1 MPPHLYGLTFYGE
14 NIQDEWFIVEII
26 NHLTK
31 IFPHVI
37 GRTFDADG
45 EFILIEAA
53 EVLPRWA
60 NPDTCAQRVRFNNF
74 HMFLL
79 NSLLVYTLLWPMFIF
94 SIGFFN
100 FKCFCYNTELFF
112 VEQVFIYDG
121 RVLLVQNDATDGDEN
136 KVLPISK
143 ALQRIRTNQN
153 LYRSDDITECI
164 EQRFVGANK
173 SALLHRA
180 CVYLPISAALL
191 LKHKPQMISYAIRA
205 FCNRDMIDMKSCR
218 AMKHFPPET
227 RVFTQVTF
235 TKCLYALLTY
245 HNYKPNQRTGWNL
258 PNEKHE
264 TFKAHDL
271 GMKIA
276 CGLEICASK
285 VQSETPDGIDD
296 NSNAWQTFTGRL
308 EQCGYFEDA
317 IEGSKE
323 YNQRLQQAKQYFRML
338 SENHSTY
345 VDAFAHEIHA
355 HLKDMSVLSDQYK
368 SEISTEFNST
378 LNDSEDWL
386 NISQEDLD
394 NMMSERY
401 GIKKTL
407 NCNSAIDDSDN
418 DATSLGVNL
427 NTFLNQKSEFDG
439 VDFRPLYQPDSS
451 TTSATE
457 PATNNNTHNNTGNSI
472 DFNPDAF
479 QAHLND
485 MLNFVIPEDNWD
497 SHSDSM
503 SDFDEE
509 DIERKIDMTKKSMGN
524 AFSAYMEQMDR
535 ELSATT
541 IGSSF
546 KNKPNTS
553 ADTQCRDHDDDD
565 DEEDFD
571 DIESFEPVDIDVN
584 ALKNLAESYKAQYGN
599 HGPTTSL
606 LNTLGIRLNTEQNE
620 QDPPKSSTGEKP

>member
-1 MPPHLYGLTFYGE
+1 ML
-14 NIQDEWFIVEII
+14 
-26 NHLTK
+26 
-31 IFPHVI
+31 
-37 GRTFDADG
+37 
-45 EFILIEAA
+45 
-53 EVLPRWA
+53 
-60 NPDTCAQRVRFNNF
+60 
-74 HMFLL
+74 
-79 NSLLVYTLLWPMFIF
+79 
-94 SIGFFN
+94 
-100 FKCFCYNTELFF
+100 F

-121 RVLLVQNDATDGDEN
+121 RVLLVQNDVSDGDEN

-153 LYRSDDITECI
+153 LYRSDDITNCI
-164 EQRFVGANK
+164 EERFVGANE

-180 CVYLPISAALL
+180 CVFLPISAALL

-245 HNYKPNQRTGWNL
+245 QNYKPNQRTGWNL

-308 EQCGYFEDA
+308 KQCGYFEDA
-317 IEGSKE
+317 IVGSKE
-323 YNQRLQQAKQYFRML
+323 YTQRLQQAQQYFRML

-345 VDAFAHEIHA
+345 VDAIAHEIHA

-368 SEISTEFNST
+368 TEILTEFNST

-386 NISQEDLD
+386 NISQQDLD

-457 PATNNNTHNNTGNSI
+457 PATNNNTNNNTGNSI

-546 KNKPNTS
+546 KNKPNT
-553 ADTQCRDHDDDD
+553 DTQCHDDDD
-565 DEEDFD
+565 EDFD

-606 LNTLGIRLNTEQNE
+606 LNTLGMRLNTEQNV
-620 QDPPKSSTGEKP
+620 QDPTKSSTGEKP